1 MFGFNKK
8 PTDTPASAEQ
18 EEILQLQ
25 LELGQYKDA
34 FSAIQKAANSVA
46 KGDLSARIVNWDAFG
61 DLSPVMAEI
70 NQVYDLTDAFIRES
84 GASLEAALNKEYHRT
99 FLTQGILGD
108 FGRGAGIINEA
119 ASAMQQMEKA
129 RKQDLNHLADMFE
142 QQVMGTVTNISAA
155 SEQTSSNADKLIS
168 NANETQNM
176 ATAVAAAAEQATNNV
191 QTVAAAAEELS
202 SSVKEITR
210 QVTTSSEKRALA
222 SSDANQAS
230 VTIREFSTTS
240 KSVGQVVDLINDIAA
255 QTNLLALNATIE
267 AARAGE
273 AGHGFA
279 VVASEVKSLAQQTAS
294 ATGDIGKQINEIE
307 IQTARSVSSVDT
319 ISTAIKELNEI
330 SAAIAAATE
339 EQSTA
344 TNEISRNIQ
353 EASQGTKDVSVNII
367 KVSEIANQALSR
379 AEELK
384 SSSSIMQEQTVC
396 LREQSQV
403 FITSIRTM

>member
-1 MFGFNKK
+1 MFGFHKK
-8 PTDTPASAEQ
+8 STSTPASAEQ

-25 LELGQYKDA
+25 IELAQYKSA
-34 FSAIQKAANSVA
+34 FSEIQKVANSIA

-61 DLSPVMAEI
+61 DLSPVMADI

-108 FGRGAGIINEA
+108 FGRGADIINEA
-119 ASAMQQMEKA
+119 ASTMQQMEKT

-168 NANETQNM
+168 NANETQGM
-176 ATAVAAAAEQATNNV
+176 ATAVATAAEQATNNV
-191 QTVAAAAEELS
+191 QTVAAAVEELS

-230 VTIREFSTTS
+230 VTIREFDTTS
-240 KSVGQVVDLINDIAA
+240 KSVGQVVNLINDIAA

-273 AGHGFA
+273 AGRGFA

-294 ATGDIGKQINEIE
+294 ATEDIGKQINEIE
-307 IQTARSVSSVDT
+307 NQTAKSVSSVDT

-330 SAAIAAATE
+330 SAEIAAATK
-339 EQSTA
+339 EQSAA
-344 TNEISRNIQ
+344 THEISRNIQ
-353 EASQGTKDVSVNII
+353 EASQGTNDVSVSII
-367 KVSEIANQALSR
+367 QVSEIASQTLSR

-384 SSSSIMQEQTVC
+384 SSSSVMQEQVTS
-396 LREQSQV
+396 LREQSQA
-403 FITSIRTM
+403 FITNIRTM

>member
-1 MFGFNKK
+1 MFGFHKK
-8 PTDTPASAEQ
+8 STSTPASAEQ

-25 LELGQYKDA
+25 IELAQYKNA
-34 FSAIQKAANSVA
+34 FSEIQKVANSIA

-61 DLSPVMAEI
+61 DLSPVMADI
-70 NQVYDLTDAFIRES
+70 NQGYDLTDAFIRES

-108 FGRGAGIINEA
+108 FSRGADIINEA
-119 ASAMQQMEKA
+119 ASIMQQMEKT

-168 NANETQNM
+168 NANETQGM
-176 ATAVAAAAEQATNNV
+176 ATAVATAAEQATNNV
-191 QTVAAAAEELS
+191 QTVAAAVEELS

-230 VTIREFSTTS
+230 VTIREFDTTS
-240 KSVGQVVDLINDIAA
+240 KSVGQVVNLINDIAA

-273 AGHGFA
+273 AGRGFA

-294 ATGDIGKQINEIE
+294 ATEDIGKQINEIE
-307 IQTARSVSSVDT
+307 NQTAKSVSSVDT

-330 SAAIAAATE
+330 SAEIAAATK
-339 EQSTA
+339 EQSAA
-344 TNEISRNIQ
+344 THEISRNIQ
-353 EASQGTKDVSVNII
+353 EASQGTNDVSVSII
-367 KVSEIANQALSR
+367 QVSEIASQTLSR

-384 SSSSIMQEQTVC
+384 SSSSVMQEQVTS
-396 LREQSQV
+396 LREQSQA
-403 FITSIRTM
+403 FITNIRTM